1 MPRPTD
7 FKAAGECAKCAE
19 PVPWNAQACDF
30 CGYPVR
36 PRKPVTQR
44 LAEIASLATALAFV
58 IAVCRVLGHL
68 IGP

>member
-7 FKAAGECAKCAE
+7 LKAVSECAKCAE
-19 PVPWNAQACDF
+19 PVAGNALACDF

-36 PRKPVTQR
+36 PRKPVSQR
-44 LAEIASLATALAFV
+44 LAEVASLAVALAFV

-68 IGP
+68 LDV